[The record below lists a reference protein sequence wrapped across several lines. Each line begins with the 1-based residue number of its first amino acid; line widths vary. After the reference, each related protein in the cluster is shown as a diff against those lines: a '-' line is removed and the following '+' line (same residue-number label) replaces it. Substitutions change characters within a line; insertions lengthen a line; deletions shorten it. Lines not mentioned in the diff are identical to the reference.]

1 MVAHIV
7 GKEMSQEKT
16 NIVKLDKEDD
26 ADRVIRDGCWYVSA
40 GGAPMS
46 PTATG
51 SMPPSATATL
61 AGVLFYKLRRGNE
74 RKD

>member
-40 GGAPMS
+40 GGGTHVSYRDWFDAS
-46 PTATG
+46 LRNRYLG
-51 SMPPSATATL
+51 WRL
-61 AGVLFYKLRRGNE
+61 VLQTKE
-74 RKD
+74 RK